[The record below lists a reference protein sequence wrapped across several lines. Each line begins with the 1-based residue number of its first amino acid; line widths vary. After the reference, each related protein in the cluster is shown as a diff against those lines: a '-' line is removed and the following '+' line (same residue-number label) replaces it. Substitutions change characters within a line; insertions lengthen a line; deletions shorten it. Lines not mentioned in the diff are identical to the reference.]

1 MTPYPSLT
9 IDRNEPDSDAIEMFC
24 GQIPRTM
31 SENEL
36 RALFEPYGRIYKL
49 NILRDKHSGESKGC
63 CFITYYTRLAA
74 LSAQNALHNL
84 IILPGMHNA
93 VQMKPADIENRNER
107 KIFIGMISKSCNEDE
122 IKQLFIPFGIVE
134 ECTVLRDFNNRSRGC
149 AFVTYL
155 KRQSALNAI
164 KTMHHSYTMDGCL
177 SPLNVR
183 FADTPKD
190 KEVRKMQQKLNENL
204 LQQIANNTSSTTKET
219 NGDLTSL
226 NLMLFNRLYSNNI
239 NDLSCGDNNQ
249 NGLASKLIKH
259 QQKNLFETNTNTT
272 SVFYSGDQSKEQ
284 QQQQQQQQATNNCLS
299 TLPDLLVNAEI
310 DSCMWPKSA
319 DDDICLLDGF
329 FSSPTNG
336 ISHMRN
342 LSLTN
347 DNNFQTNKQ
356 QNNNNSQ
363 LININ
368 DEKQLI
374 GPLGSNLFIY
384 HLPSEFTDHD
394 LAQTFSPFGN
404 ILSAKIF
411 IDKLTSRS
419 KCFGFISY
427 DNMHSAHQAIRQMN
441 GFQIG
446 LKRLK
451 VELKKLRIQ

>member
-1 MTPYPSLT
+1 
-9 IDRNEPDSDAIEMFC
+9 
-24 GQIPRTM
+24 
-31 SENEL
+31 
-36 RALFEPYGRIYKL
+36 
-49 NILRDKHSGESKGC
+49 
-63 CFITYYTRLAA
+63 
-74 LSAQNALHNL
+74 
-84 IILPGMHNA
+84 
-93 VQMKPADIENRNER
+93 
-107 KIFIGMISKSCNEDE
+107 
-122 IKQLFIPFGIVE
+122 
-134 ECTVLRDFNNRSRGC
+134 
-149 AFVTYL
+149 
-155 KRQSALNAI
+155 
-164 KTMHHSYTMDGCL
+164 
-177 SPLNVR
+177 
-183 FADTPKD
+183 
-190 KEVRKMQQKLNENL
+190 
-204 LQQIANNTSSTTKET
+204 
-219 NGDLTSL
+219 
-226 NLMLFNRLYSNNI
+226 
-239 NDLSCGDNNQ
+239 
-249 NGLASKLIKH
+249 
-259 QQKNLFETNTNTT
+259 
-272 SVFYSGDQSKEQ
+272 
-284 QQQQQQQQATNNCLS
+284 
-299 TLPDLLVNAEI
+299 
-310 DSCMWPKSA
+310 MWPKSA